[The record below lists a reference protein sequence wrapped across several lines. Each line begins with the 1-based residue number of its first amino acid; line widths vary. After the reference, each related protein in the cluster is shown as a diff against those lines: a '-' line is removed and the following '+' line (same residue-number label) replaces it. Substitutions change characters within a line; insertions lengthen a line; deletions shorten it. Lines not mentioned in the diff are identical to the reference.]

1 MRKILLSSLLLILCV
16 FLIKVGLAQEPEL
29 VPPPVEDLTTEE
41 VVTPVPPESV
51 SVPESV
57 SAPESATTSEILPI
71 EKRCEGLRGLEYR
84 KCLIRVKRQIRG
96 LKTEV
101 KELKQEIREIIDENI
116 QEIQK
121 NIQNF
126 VRIGRNVFVL
136 TPTGR
141 AMAGGKIDNLENN
154 ILTLNTLGFTT
165 KWNIENAKG
174 DKDKLAI
181 NQEIRISGRWD
192 VNNNIFVAN
201 HVKVIS
207 QQPVVKPIRP
217 IQPQPTQLK
226 INEVI
231 KQLLEN
237 LKSLQSQPVPVIPQ
251 VMPQP

>member
-41 VVTPVPPESV
+41 VVTPVSPESV

-57 SAPESATTSEILPI
+57 SAPEPATTSEILPI

-84 KCLIRVKRQIRG
+84 KCLIRFKRQIRG

-136 TPTGR
+136 TPAGR

-192 VNNNIFVAN
+192 SANNIFRAD
-201 HVKVIS
+201 HIKIYS
-207 QQPVVKPIRP
+207 SRREIAP
-217 IQPQPTQLK
+217 IQPMPMQPVQLQV
-226 INEVI
+226 NEVI
-231 KQLLEN
+231 KQLRDLLKN
-237 LKSLQSQPVPVIPQ
+237 LQ
-251 VMPQP
+251 PQPLQPQPFPQP